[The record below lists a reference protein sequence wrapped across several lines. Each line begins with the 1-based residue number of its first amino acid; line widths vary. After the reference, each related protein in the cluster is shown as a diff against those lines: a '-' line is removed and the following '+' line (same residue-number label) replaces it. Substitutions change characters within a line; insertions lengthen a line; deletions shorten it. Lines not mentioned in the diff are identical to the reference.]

1 MIILGEHPQTSF
13 EVLFIFPTRT
23 WSTSLLSTNCQ
34 MYEVNASRFPEAYSS
49 CDFWWCL
56 CVEFW
61 IWVLVHRE
69 VSFPIVW
76 ERVHFLLYFL
86 DYHVSLCNELLKNLS
101 YATRNCLLHEFS
113 SRPSHS
119 ECCPCGN
126 SSVDQLRTLWR
137 NWVEVSHLQIWSRF
151 CMDCA
156 KCRSSYSLQIFRN
169 ATSDPF
175 ETQVVLRTIIVST
188 FIDNFYDAFF
198 QHRLVR
204 NDGVDAV
211 CQNSFLC
218 RGQVN
223 SALYILFR
231 SSMNMII
238 HLYSVSWY
246 L

>member
-1 MIILGEHPQTSF
+1 MSCLKICRMQLAIACFMNFLHG
-13 EVLFIFPTRT
+13 
-23 WSTSLLSTNCQ
+23 LLTQN
-34 MYEVNASRFPEAYSS
+34 V
-49 CDFWWCL
+49 
-56 CVEFW
+56 
-61 IWVLVHRE
+61 VLVVIPRR
-69 VSFPIVW
+69 PI
-76 ERVHFLLYFL
+76 
-86 DYHVSLCNELLKNLS
+86 
-101 YATRNCLLHEFS
+101 A
-113 SRPSHS
+113 
-119 ECCPCGN
+119 
-126 SSVDQLRTLWR
+126 TLWR

-151 CMDCA
+151 CKDCA

-169 ATSDPF
+169 VTSDPF
-175 ETQVVLRTIIVST
+175 EAQVVLRTIIVST

-223 SALYILFR
+223 SALCILFR

-238 HLYSVSWY
+238 HLYSVPWY